1 MYLKGSKWS
10 MNRRRTRPNWFRIIL
25 LSLLVL
31 GGAYV
36 NRFVIPNQ
44 PQLGVPTPTAT
55 RSPESFVTEAE
66 EYFKQGKLVPAIEA
80 YKQSIASFPENP
92 AVYVAL
98 ARTQVFAGQYKEA
111 QESAESA
118 ILLNNNNSNAH
129 AVKAWALD
137 FQGETLEAEASIKRA
152 LELDPN
158 NALAH
163 AYYSEILVDSFYSGT
178 GIVGTIEKAIEE
190 SKVAMAL
197 APDTLE
203 SHRARGYIHEAVG
216 EYEEAIREYEAAIA
230 INANIADLHIRLGS
244 NYRILGIYDK
254 AVEEFTRANALNPE
268 DPTPDLFISRT
279 YATIGEYA
287 KAMQY
292 AESATDNNPADA
304 SLRGNLGVM
313 YYRNSFWTEAITE
326 LGYVVNGGVTEDGI
340 QIESINLAPND
351 SSRTAEYYATYGLA
365 LSRLN
370 DCGKALQVARTLLER
385 VPADKIATENANA
398 IISRCQQN
406 LDTPPES
413 LPTPLKTDPTPTETP
428 VAIVEETP
436 TPTAP

>member
-1 MYLKGSKWS
+1 
-10 MNRRRTRPNWFRIIL
+10 MNRRRTRPNWFRITL

-31 GGAYV
+31 GGIYV

-66 EYFKQGKLVPAIEA
+66 EYFKQGKLIPAIES
-80 YKQSIASFPENP
+80 YKQAIASAPENP
-92 AVYVAL
+92 AVYIAL
-98 ARTQVFAGQYKEA
+98 ARAQVFAGQYKEA
-111 QESAESA
+111 QTSAESA
-118 ILLNNNNSNAH
+118 ILLNNDNSNAH

-137 FQGETLEAEASIKRA
+137 FQGESLEAEGSIKRA

-163 AYYSEILVDSFYSGT
+163 AYYSEILVDAFYSGT
-178 GIVGTIEKAIEE
+178 GIVGAIEKAIEE
-190 SKVAMAL
+190 SKIAIAL
-197 APDTLE
+197 APDALE
-203 SHRARGYIHEAVG
+203 THRARGYVFEATG
-216 EYEEAIREYEAAIA
+216 NYEEAIREYEAAIA
-230 INANIADLHIRLGS
+230 VNTNISDLHLSLGR
-244 NYRILGIYDK
+244 NYRTLGIYDK

-292 AESATDNNPADA
+292 AESAVTDNPSSA

-313 YYRNSFWTEAITE
+313 YYRNSYWNEAITE
-326 LGYVVNGGVTEDGI
+326 LDYVVNGGVTEDGD
-340 QIESINLAPND
+340 QIESVILAPND
-351 SSRTAEYYATYGLA
+351 SRTAEYYATYGLA

-370 DCGKALQVARTLLER
+370 QCGKALQVARAILER
-385 VPADKIATENANA
+385 IPADELAVENSNA
-398 IISRCQQN
+398 IIDRCQQN
-406 LDTPPES
+406 LDATPEPQ
-413 LPTPLKTDPTPTETP
+413 PTPLETDPAPTEIPAAEASSTP
-428 VAIVEETP
+428 A
-436 TPTAP
+436 AP

>member
-36 NRFVIPNQ
+36 NRFILPNQ

-66 EYFKQGKLVPAIEA
+66 EYFTQGKLIPAIEA
-80 YKQSIASFPENP
+80 YRQAIISSPENP

-129 AVKAWALD
+129 AVRAWALD
-137 FQGETLEAEASIKRA
+137 FQEETLEAEASIKRA

-163 AYYSEILVDSFYSGT
+163 AYYAEILVDSFYSGT
-178 GIVGTIEKAIEE
+178 GAVGAIEKAIEE
-190 SKVAMAL
+190 SKVAIAL
-197 APDTLE
+197 APDALE
-203 SHRARGYIHEAVG
+203 THRARGYVYEATG
-216 EYEEAIREYEAAIA
+216 NYEEAIREYEAAIA
-230 INANIADLHIRLGS
+230 VNTNIADLHLALGR
-244 NYRILGIYDK
+244 NYRTLGIYDK

-292 AESATDNNPADA
+292 AESAKDNNPASA

-313 YYRNSFWTEAITE
+313 YYRNSYWTEAITE
-326 LGYVVNGGVTEDGI
+326 LGYVVNGGVTDDGA
-340 QIESINLAPND
+340 QIEPINLAPND
-351 SSRTAEYYATYGLA
+351 SRTAEYYATYGLA

-370 DCGKALQVARTLLER
+370 QCGKALQVARTILER
-385 VPADKIATENANA
+385 IPADELAVENANA

-406 LDTPPES
+406 LDSPPEATE
-413 LPTPLKTDPTPTETP
+413 TPLETAPAPTETP
-428 VAIVEETP
+428 A
-436 TPTAP
+436 AP

>member
-10 MNRRRTRPNWFRIIL
+10 MNRRRKRPNWFRIVL

-36 NRFVIPNQ
+36 NRFILPNQ
-44 PQLGVPTPTAT
+44 PQLGVPTPTVT

-66 EYFKQGKLVPAIEA
+66 EHFAQGKLLAAIES
-80 YKQSIASFPENP
+80 YKQAIASYPEDP

-111 QESAESA
+111 QTSAESA

-129 AVKAWALD
+129 AVRAWALD
-137 FQGETLEAEASIKRA
+137 FQGGTLEAEASIKRA

-163 AYYSEILVDSFYSGT
+163 AYYSEILVDAYYSGT
-178 GIVGTIEKAIEE
+178 GIVDAIEKAIEE
-190 SKVAMAL
+190 SKVAIAL
-197 APDTLE
+197 APEALE
-203 SHRARGYIHEAVG
+203 TRRARGYVLEATG
-216 EYEEAIREYEAAIA
+216 NYEEAIREYEAAIA
-230 INANIADLHIRLGS
+230 VNANIADLHLALGR
-244 NYRILGIYDK
+244 NYRTLGIYDK
-254 AVEEFTRANALNPE
+254 AVESFTRANALNPE

-292 AESATDNNPADA
+292 AESAKDNNPASS

-313 YYRNSFWTEAITE
+313 YYRNSYWTEAITE

-340 QIESINLAPND
+340 QIESIQLVPND
-351 SSRTAEYYATYGLA
+351 SRTAEYYSTYGLA

-370 DCGKALQVARTLLER
+370 ECGKAIEVARTILTR
-385 VPADKIATENANA
+385 IPADEIAVENANA
-398 IISRCQQN
+398 IINRCQQN
-406 LDTPPES
+406 LDSPPEPTATPPEVDS
-413 LPTPLKTDPTPTETP
+413 APTGTSTPP
-428 VAIVEETP
+428 
-436 TPTAP
+436 AP